1 MAGTMLSVGVLG
13 AGMIL
18 FGGFAASGAATV
30 TASQTAYAA
39 DAAALSAAMVQ
50 EGFVAGEICA
60 QAAAAARANGA
71 SLIACASNDGGVT
84 VRVHRQFGM
93 FTIERQAR
101 AGRAPVVN
109 N

>member
-18 FGGFAASGAATV
+18 FSGLAASGAATV
-30 TASQTAYAA
+30 TASQTAHAA

-50 EGFVAGEICA
+50 EGFVAGEICD
-60 QAAAAARANGA
+60 QAAAVAGANGA
-71 SLIACASNDGGVT
+71 ELIACESDDGGVT
-84 VRVHRQFGM
+84 VRVQRHFGM